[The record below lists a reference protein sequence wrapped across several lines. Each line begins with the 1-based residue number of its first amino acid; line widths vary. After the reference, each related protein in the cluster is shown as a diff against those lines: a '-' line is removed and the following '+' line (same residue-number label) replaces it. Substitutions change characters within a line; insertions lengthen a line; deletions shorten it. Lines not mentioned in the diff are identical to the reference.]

1 MNRRTVLSWL
11 SAGLGAICGALVAVP
26 GVGFVLEAIRRKP
39 TAQTGLTRV
48 IRLKDLKPLQ
58 PKAVPIVGSR
68 QDAWTLY
75 SEEAIGKVFLVRETD
90 ESVEGAAAKVV
101 AYSTI
106 CPHLGCQILL
116 DGKGDQFICPC
127 HQAAF
132 AKDGSP
138 VPAEKLGHRNQT
150 PRAMDRLE
158 SQVVQSGEGGEWWVE
173 VKYQKFEQGLTT
185 QVAKS

>member
-11 SAGLGAICGALVAVP
+11 SAALGGICAALVAIP

-39 TAQTGLTRV
+39 TAQSQAIPV
-48 IRLKDLKPLQ
+48 MRLKDLTPHR
-58 PKAVPIVGSR
+58 PKSVPIVGSR
-68 QDAWTLY
+68 QDAWTRY
-75 SEEAIGKVFLVRETD
+75 AAETIGKVYLVRETD
-90 ESVEGAAAKVV
+90 EGVDAAAAKVS
-101 AYSTI
+101 AYSSI

-116 DGKGDQFICPC
+116 DAKGDQFICPC

-132 AKDGSP
+132 EKDGSP
-138 VPAEKLGHRNQT
+138 VPSEKLGHRNQT

-158 SQVVQSGEGGEWWVE
+158 CQVVQKDSEWWVE

-185 QVAKS
+185 QVAKT

>member
-11 SAGLGAICGALVAVP
+11 SAALGVICTALVAIP

-39 TAQTGLTRV
+39 AAQSKALPV
-48 IRLKDLKPLQ
+48 IRLKDLAPHE
-58 PKAVPIVGSR
+58 PKSVPIVGSR

-75 SEEAIGKVFLVRETD
+75 AAETIGKVYLVRETD
-90 ESVEGAAAKVV
+90 LSVEGAAAKVS
-101 AYSTI
+101 AYSSI

-116 DGKGDQFICPC
+116 DGKGGQFVCPC

-138 VPAEKLGHRNQT
+138 VPSEKLGHRNQA
-150 PRAMDRLE
+150 PRGMDRLE
-158 SQVVQSGEGGEWWVE
+158 CQVVQNGDEWWVE
-173 VKYQKFEQGLTT
+173 VTYQRFEQGLTT
-185 QVAKS
+185 KVVKS